1 MTTLSDTLR
10 YTFACLRKIWRKAN
24 SPKPLLIDY
33 TSRSGT
39 QVLIIKQTSRFQ

>member
-1 MTTLSDTLR
+1 MTTLSATLR
-10 YTFACLRKIWRKAN
+10 YAFAYLHEIWRKAN